1 MLGVGTS
8 LGGVVGLVA
17 GELEYGVPV
26 FDGVD
31 VCASVDAFDHAAE
44 YSSWADFDEVVDAGF
59 SHVVDGL
66 APADA
71 VADAGYEF
79 LFDVAAVGEGFGCAV
94 GDDGDGWVFE
104 FEGLDGLDESC
115 LCGLHE
121 W

>member
-1 MLGVGTS
+1 M
-8 LGGVVGLVA
+8 
-17 GELEYGVPV
+17 
-26 FDGVD
+26 D